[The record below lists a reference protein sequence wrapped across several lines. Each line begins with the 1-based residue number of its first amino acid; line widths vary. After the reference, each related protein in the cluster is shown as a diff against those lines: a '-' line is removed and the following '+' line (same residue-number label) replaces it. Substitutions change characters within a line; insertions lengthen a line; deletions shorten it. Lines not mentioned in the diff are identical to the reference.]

1 MNSHKPLLIV
11 IAGPNGSGKTT
22 ITSRILKHEWL
33 EDCDYIN
40 PDDIAQHKFGDWNS
54 SDAVMKA
61 AKYVTEFREQHLS
74 ERKSLI
80 FETVLS
86 SEDKVEYIKRAK
98 EAGYF
103 IRVFFVSTET
113 PSINASRVASRVM
126 KGGHDVP
133 ISKIISR
140 YTKSITNCARISGL
154 VDRLYIYDN
163 SIENVDA
170 QLLFRLTNGTLEKQY
185 TTDIPVWAQKLLS
198 IAKLRK
204 AIAEG
209 EESGICEDF
218 DFDKLQKELK
228 QSQAPKN

>member
-1 MNSHKPLLIV
+1 MMSHKPLLIV

-33 EDCDYIN
+33 EDCEYIN

-61 AKYVTEFREQHLS
+61 AKYVTELREQHLK

-80 FETVLS
+80 FETVFS
-86 SEDKVEYIKRAK
+86 SDDKVDYIKRAH

-103 IRVFFVSTET
+103 IRIFFVSTET

-140 YTKSITNCARISGL
+140 YTKSITNCVKVSGI
-154 VDRLYIYDN
+154 VDRLYVYDN
-163 SIENVDA
+163 SIENADA
-170 QLLFRLTNGTLEKQY
+170 RLLFRLTNGKLAKQY
-185 TTDIPVWAQKLLS
+185 TSDIPVWAQPLL
-198 IAKLRK
+198 I
-204 AIAEG
+204 
-209 EESGICEDF
+209 D
-218 DFDKLQKELK
+218 
-228 QSQAPKN
+228 